1 MLRSDSS
8 STTSALVIAIF
19 ALTGLVVVSQLYL
32 PLPIMQPLND
42 DYGASGWPV
51 SWVLSAFGFAYAAG
65 FLVFGP
71 LSDRLGRRRVL
82 LYGMLSLI
90 AATLLVT
97 LARDGKELIIARAL
111 QGFCAASFPPV
122 ALAYLGE
129 ALPAQRR
136 MTAIAWMSF
145 AFLSAAVL
153 AQIFI
158 LTLADSDLRTAETL
172 AAGIYLVALGA
183 LLLTI
188 RTNTRATVAPQSG
201 MFDGLSRLP
210 PLILSR
216 TLCPYYLAAFT
227 LLLAFVCFYSLI
239 ASDSTATL
247 ANLGLSPQLFR
258 SVALP
263 GIAATFL
270 APRLAQRYGVHRVL
284 LASFTLMASGL
295 LYSSLSL
302 SDSTSAGLIL
312 GNILLAGGVALAAPL
327 LIVAVS
333 SKAPK
338 ADRGSAVALYTFVLF
353 CGASGAP
360 FLSSTLES
368 YGLQSALLLLCG
380 LPSLA
385 ILILTA
391 WPRLAGHRQPTDIPR
406 A

>member
-1 MLRSDSS
+1 MIRSDAS
-8 STTSALVIAIF
+8 STSPSLVIAIF

-32 PLPIMQPLND
+32 PLPIMQPLDNS
-42 DYGASGWPV
+42 YGASGWPV
-51 SWVLSAFGFAYAAG
+51 SWVLSAFGLAYAAG

-129 ALPAQRR
+129 TLPVPRR

-158 LTLADSDLRTAETL
+158 LSLADSNLQTAETI

-183 LLLTI
+183 LLLTM
-188 RTNTRATVAPQSG
+188 RTYSRVTATPQGTVRDS
-201 MFDGLSRLP
+201 FRRLP
-210 PLILSR
+210 ALILSR
-216 TLCPYYLAAFT
+216 TLCPYYLATFT
-227 LLLAFVCFYSLI
+227 LLLAFVSFYLLI
-239 ASDSTATL
+239 SSDSNATL
-247 ANLGLSPQLFR
+247 ASLKLSPLALR
-258 SVALP
+258 GAALP
-263 GIAATFL
+263 GMAITFL
-270 APRLAQRYGVHRVL
+270 APRLAQRYGAQRVL
-284 LASFTLMASGL
+284 LASFTMMVSGL

-302 SDSTSAGLIL
+302 SDSTSTGLIL
-312 GNILLAGGVALAAPL
+312 GNLLLAGGVALAVPL
-327 LIVAVS
+327 LIIAVS
-333 SKAPK
+333 SKAPE

-353 CGASGAP
+353 CGASSAP
-360 FLSSTLES
+360 FLGNTLES
-368 YGLQSALLLLCG
+368 YGLQGALMMLCS

-385 ILILTA
+385 ILILTT
-391 WPRLAGHRQPTDIPR
+391 WSRIAGHRPSPDSST

>member
-8 STTSALVIAIF
+8 SMTSALVIAIF

-32 PLPIMQPLND
+32 PLPIMQSLNN

-51 SWVLSAFGFAYAAG
+51 SWVLSAFGFSYAAG

-97 LARDGKELIIARAL
+97 LARDGQELILARAL

-129 ALPAQRR
+129 TLPPQRR

-158 LTLADSDLRTAETL
+158 LALADSDLQTAEIL
-172 AAGIYLVALGA
+172 AAGIYLVALTA
-183 LLLTI
+183 LLLTV
-188 RTNTRATVAPQSG
+188 RTKNCVSTAPQGRMLDS
-201 MFDGLSRLP
+201 LRRLP
-210 PLILSR
+210 ALLLSH

-227 LLLAFVCFYSLI
+227 LLLAFVSFYALI
-239 ASDSTATL
+239 AGDSTATL
-247 ANLGLSPQLFR
+247 ASLGLSPQAFR

-263 GIAATFL
+263 GLAATFL
-270 APRLAQRYGVHRVL
+270 APRLAQRYKVQPVL
-284 LASFTLMASGL
+284 LASFALMASGL

-302 SDSTSAGLIL
+302 ADSSRTGLIL
-312 GNILLAGGVALAAPL
+312 GNLLLAGGVALAVPL
-327 LIVAVS
+327 LIVAVG
-333 SKAPK
+333 SKAPQ

-360 FLSSTLES
+360 FLSSLLQR
-368 YGLQSALLLLCG
+368 YGLQNALLLLCG
-380 LPSLA
+380 LPLFA
-385 ILILTA
+385 ILILTV
-391 WPRLAGHRQPTDIPR
+391 WPRLTGQHQKTDLSR